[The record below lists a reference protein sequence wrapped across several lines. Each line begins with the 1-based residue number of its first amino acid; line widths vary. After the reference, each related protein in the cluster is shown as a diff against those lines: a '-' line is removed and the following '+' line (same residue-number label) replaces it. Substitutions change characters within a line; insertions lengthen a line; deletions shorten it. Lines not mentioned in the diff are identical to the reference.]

1 MTSSTPARR
10 RRLLGGI
17 AMAASAAVVASALPL
32 LTANAAAAAVLPTP
46 TIVGPTDSS
55 VDLKEVVLDW
65 TPVPGAKGYRVQVG
79 TDDEWSDTPTFTTE
93 TVASRFTLPT
103 WLPHASYVW
112 RVAALGADAQSR
124 WATGGTFTRGWLTV
138 PGGLNVTFSGG
149 SVRSDGSRTPDW
161 VPTFSW
167 ESIATASEYQLQVS
181 TSPYF
186 NDPRPVT
193 TQATPI
199 TEACFTTRTSVTP
212 ANGQASAK
220 NDGAGD
226 CEFSLLGSGEQR
238 YWRVRGLDHVV
249 DGSEEVNTTPV
260 VDEGI
265 SHQPPAKAGELD
277 TTGCPAPAKA
287 GADSTA
293 APAVGSAPDANP
305 SASPTAAPSAAPSA
319 TPAAGEEKATGSCE
333 PAHTVEKGPWSDPQ
347 PFTSSYEL
355 PEPDNTRRSAGLGPI
370 TAKPVTDDPLC
381 DANALCRDF
390 PTIRWDA
397 VAGAD
402 WYRVYVAL
410 DKAFTNIHE
419 IIETPGTS
427 WTPTAQWRESTAVQ
441 SYHVVVQPCTTQGL
455 TPGCGQV
462 PDQPTVFR
470 KSSAKLSTTD
480 IGAAGPVGAEV
491 VLSWQSHADA
501 MRAAGVPASSEAYA
515 YRVQVTTASDPDFV
529 GALIDEAEVDATH
542 HVSPSKTYPD
552 GELIWR
558 VQAIDASGHKL
569 PWSAARTFVHDAT
582 APTFTVTPAMNLAI
596 NGAVKV
602 IFSEPVKGIDGSS
615 ITMAGTTATVAAG
628 ADGTSATI
636 TPSKNLMPGMT
647 HQVAVSGAVADLA
660 GNAVA
665 PKSLGVVVAPLV
677 DDRSRAMGF
686 GGSWT
691 RLTSSNAVNGT
702 FSRSV
707 PTRTRQTAATVALF
721 GRGAEVKG
729 CVGPGNGVIELWADG
744 IRLTR
749 IDTYR
754 SYSSC
759 GVVLTRA
766 PFTSGNGA
774 HRIQVRG
781 VGVKNVKSKG
791 TAIGIDAITAVR

>member
-1 MTSSTPARR
+1 VTSSTPARR
-10 RRLLGGI
+10 RPLLGGI

-32 LTANAAAAAVLPTP
+32 LTASAAAAAVLPTP

-55 VDLKEVVLDW
+55 QDLKEVVLDW
-65 TPVPGAKGYRVQVG
+65 TAVPGAKAYRVQVG
-79 TDDEWSDTPTFTTE
+79 TDDEWSDTPTYTTE
-93 TVASRFTLPT
+93 TVASRFTLPA

-112 RVAALGADAQSR
+112 RVAALGQEAQSR
-124 WATGGTFTRGWLTV
+124 WATGGTFTRGWLTA
-138 PGGLNVTFSGG
+138 PDGLSVTKSGWLP
-149 SVRSDGSRTPDW
+149 S
-161 VPTFSW
+161 FSW
-167 ESIATASEYQLQVS
+167 NPIATASEYQLQVS

-186 NDPRPVT
+186 NDPGPGI
-193 TQATPI
+193 TQADPI
-199 TEACFTTRTSVTP
+199 TEACFTTRTTVTP
-212 ANGQASAK
+212 FNSQVVAR

-226 CEFSLLGSGEQR
+226 CNFTLLGSSETLH
-238 YWRVRGLDHVV
+238 WRVRGLDHVV
-249 DGSEEVNTTPV
+249 DGSEEVDTTPV
-260 VDEGI
+260 SDEGI
-265 SHQPPAKAGELD
+265 SHAPPAKSGELD
-277 TTGCPAPAKA
+277 VTTCPAPPKS
-287 GADSTA
+287 GADSSA
-293 APAVGSAPDANP
+293 APVAGSAPNTSP
-305 SASPTAAPSAAPSA
+305 SPVASAAPSA
-319 TPAAGEEKATGSCE
+319 SPAAGEEPKSEPCE
-333 PAHTVEKGPWSDPQ
+333 PAHTVEKGAWSQ
-347 PFTSSYEL
+347 GQAFTSAYII
-355 PEPDNTRRSAGLGPI
+355 PEPDDTRRYASLGPI

-381 DANALCRDF
+381 DTNALCRDF
-390 PTIRWDA
+390 PTLRWDA

-410 DKAFTNIHE
+410 DKGFTNIHE
-419 IIETPGTS
+419 IAETPGTS

-441 SYHVVVQPCTTQGL
+441 SYHYVIQPCTTSG
-455 TPGCGQV
+455 TAPGCGQV
-462 PDQPTVFR
+462 PDQPSVFR
-470 KSSAKLSTTD
+470 KSSPKLSTTG

-542 HVSPSKTYPD
+542 HVSPSKVYPD

-569 PWSAARTFVHDAT
+569 PWSAPRTFVHDST

-602 IFSEPVKGIDGSS
+602 TFSEPVKGISGSS
-615 ITMAGTTATVAAG
+615 VTMAGTTASVVAS
-628 ADGTSATI
+628 ADGISATV
-636 TPSKNLMPGMT
+636 TPDKNLMPGAT
-647 HQVAVSGAVADLA
+647 YPVSVSGAVADLA

-665 PKSLGVVVAPLV
+665 PKPVGVVVAPLV

-707 PTRTRQTAATVALF
+707 PTPTRQTAATVALF

-729 CVGPGNGVIELWADG
+729 CVGPANGVIELWADG

-766 PFTSGNGA
+766 PFKSGNGA

>member
-1 MTSSTPARR
+1 
-10 RRLLGGI
+10 
-17 AMAASAAVVASALPL
+17 
-32 LTANAAAAAVLPTP
+32 
-46 TIVGPTDSS
+46 
-55 VDLKEVVLDW
+55 
-65 TPVPGAKGYRVQVG
+65 
-79 TDDEWSDTPTFTTE
+79 
-93 TVASRFTLPT
+93 
-103 WLPHASYVW
+103 
-112 RVAALGADAQSR
+112 
-124 WATGGTFTRGWLTV
+124 
-138 PGGLNVTFSGG
+138 
-149 SVRSDGSRTPDW
+149 
-161 VPTFSW
+161 
-167 ESIATASEYQLQVS
+167 VS

-186 NDPRPVT
+186 NDRRPAT
-193 TQATPI
+193 TQADPV
-199 TEACFTTRTSVTP
+199 TEACFTTRTTVTP
-212 ANGQASAK
+212 FNSQVVAR

-226 CEFSLLGSGEQR
+226 CDFTLLGGKEPLH
-238 YWRVRGLDHVV
+238 WRVRALDHVV
-249 DGSEEVNTTPV
+249 DGSEEVDTTPV
-260 VDEGI
+260 ADEGI
-265 SHQPPAKAGELD
+265 SHAPPAKAGELD
-277 TTGCPAPAKA
+277 VTTCPAPPKS

-293 APAVGSAPDANP
+293 PPVAGSAPDASP
-305 SASPTAAPSAAPSA
+305 SPAASAAPSAAPSA
-319 TPAAGEEKATGSCE
+319 SPAAGEAPKSESCE
-333 PAHTVEKGPWSDPQ
+333 PAHTVEKGAWSDGQ
-347 PFTSSYEL
+347 AFTSTYIE
-355 PEPDNTRRSAGLGPI
+355 PEPDNTRRYAGLGPI
-370 TAKPVTDDPLC
+370 SAKPVTGDPLC

-390 PTIRWDA
+390 PTVRWDA
-397 VAGAD
+397 VPGAD

-419 IIETPGTS
+419 ISETPGTS
-427 WTPTAQWRESTAVQ
+427 WTPTAQWRESTAAQ

-462 PDQPTVFR
+462 PDQPSVFR
-470 KSSAKLSTTD
+470 KSSPKLSTTD
-480 IGAAGPVGAEV
+480 TGAAGPVGAEV
-491 VLSWQSHADA
+491 VLSWQSHSEA

-542 HVSPSKTYPD
+542 YVSPSKTYPD

-582 APTFTVTPAMNLAI
+582 APTFTVTPATNLAI

-602 IFSEPVKGIDGSS
+602 TFSEKVTGISGSS
-615 ITMAGTTATVAAG
+615 ITMGGTSSTVAAG
-628 ADGTSATI
+628 ADGVTATI
-636 TPSKNLMPGMT
+636 SPSRNLMPGMT
-647 HQVAVSGAVADLA
+647 HEVSVSGAVVDLA
-660 GNAVA
+660 GNPVA
-665 PKSLGVVVAPLV
+665 PKSVGVVVAPLV

-707 PTRTRQTAATVALF
+707 PTPGRQTAATVALF

-729 CVGPGNGVIELWADG
+729 CVGPANGVIELWADG

-781 VGVKNVKSKG
+781 VGVKNAKSKG